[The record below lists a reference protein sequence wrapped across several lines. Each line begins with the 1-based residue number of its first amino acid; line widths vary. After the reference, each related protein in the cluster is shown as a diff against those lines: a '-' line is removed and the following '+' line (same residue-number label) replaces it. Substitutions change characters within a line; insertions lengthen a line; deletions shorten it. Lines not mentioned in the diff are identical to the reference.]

1 MIPVASR
8 CVNAPV
14 VDRNGVVYTNSE
26 DGRLYAIDQGHT
38 GVFTAPAQ
46 SLFLNLAIGAAYT
59 PLSLQYN
66 GRVLTQN
73 DGHLFVVGED

>member
-1 MIPVASR
+1 MPTARTAGCTRSAR
-8 CVNAPV
+8 GT
-14 VDRNGVVYTNSE
+14 R
-26 DGRLYAIDQGHT
+26 

-46 SLFLNLAIGAAYT
+46 SLFLILAIGAAYT